1 MYPID
6 KVRCK
11 QCGKNK
17 PANNYQ
23 WVSRGTKK
31 GKMQE
36 NLVLNSKTCRGCTTQ
51 NAKVLYKLK
60 KHHPKPTDCKCESC
74 GKVTDRLHLDHNHQT
89 DKFRGWLCSECNVG
103 LGKIGDDIQSV
114 VKILKY
120 LTKTKT
126 DEEKSKILKDIEK
139 AI

>member
-1 MYPID
+1 MYPVE

-11 QCGKNK
+11 QCGENK
-17 PANNYQ
+17 PPNHYQ

-36 NLVLNSKTCRGCTTQ
+36 NLVLNSKTCRGCNSQ
-51 NAKVLYKLK
+51 NSKVLYKLK
-60 KHHPKPTDCKCESC
+60 KQHPKPADCKCESC

-114 VKILKY
+114 VRMLKY